1 MSYIP
6 KKGIEQFLDDN
17 VLAGDLL
24 AQKKG
29 KKITDGKKT
38 RPKPKT
44 NKIILP
50 EN

>member
-1 MSYIP
+1 MSNIP
-6 KKGIEQFLDDN
+6 KKGIKQFLDHN

-24 AQKKG
+24 AQKKEKKTTNG
-29 KKITDGKKT
+29 KKKQA
-38 RPKPKT
+38 KPKT